1 MHEFIRAL
9 QGGRKVILRESPRPI
24 TPFGGLAVC
33 LEFLRGLGLADQ
45 VQQHLPFTWRSP
57 NAIPPVTTFTAF
69 LLAVVVGAQRF
80 AQTQRLRADHALHAL
95 AGYTRFPGDD
105 TLRHVFRRFKQG
117 QVHALFDALTRWQVF
132 VCGAALGR
140 SGHHLVLFLSQSW
153 GGLTQRKPSGQ
164 IATKPGPNCAEVDAH
179 PNRNRDLNP
188 QPTLKSSAN
197 FGFQEAGTRGGV
209 F

>member
-69 LLAVVVGAQRF
+69 LLAVVVGARPPGRVYLGP
-80 AQTQRLRADHALHAL
+80 RLYLVH
-95 AGYTRFPGDD
+95 
-105 TLRHVFRRFKQG
+105 TLRPAGRR
-117 QVHALFDALTRWQVF
+117 A
-132 VCGAALGR
+132 
-140 SGHHLVLFLSQSW
+140 
-153 GGLTQRKPSGQ
+153 QRKPSGQ

-197 FGFQEAGTRGGV
+197 FGFQEAGKMALLFFKPWKQSRPARCALTLKGSPPTRDWRG
-209 F
+209 FC